1 MKFPFNGLR
10 LARNG
15 LLLMVAITLAGCAS
29 WMSPRKYANS
39 SSVVQFLYGNT
50 AEPPALTPGTATLR
64 PPVKV
69 GIAFVPGRI
78 GPGEMSE
85 SDRQAVLGKLRDAF
99 KSHDFVGEIEVIP
112 SAYLRPNGGFANID
126 QVARMFNLDVVA
138 LMSYDQVQFND
149 ASSLSLLYWTI
160 IGAYVVEGDRYDIH
174 TLLDLSVFDVR
185 SRKLLMRAP
194 GVSQVKGAGTA
205 VSFSQNS
212 REGRIA
218 GFNQA
223 VDVLIPNLQKELDKF
238 PERLKA
244 DASMKVEPQAGYR
257 GKGAFEWGWLL
268 ALGSL
273 AALGIF
279 AGRARRVD
287 S

>member
-1 MKFPFNGLR
+1 MKFPFDTLR

-15 LLLMVAITLAGCAS
+15 LLLMLAITLAGCAS
-29 WMSPRKYANS
+29 WMAPRKYAQS
-39 SSVVQFLYGNT
+39 SSVVQFLHGNN
-50 AEPPALTPGTATLR
+50 AEPPALSVTTATLR

-69 GIAFVPGRI
+69 GVAFVPGRV
-78 GPGEMSE
+78 GPGEIAE
-85 SDRQAVLGKLRDAF
+85 TDRQAVLGKIRDAF
-99 KSHDFVGEIEVIP
+99 KGHEFVGEIEVIP
-112 SAYLRPNGGFANID
+112 SAYLRANGGFSNVD

-138 LMSYDQVQFND
+138 LLSYDQVQFND
-149 ASSLSLLYWTI
+149 ASSLSLLYWTL

-212 REGRIA
+212 REGRVN

-223 VDVLIPNLQKELDKF
+223 VDVLIPNLQKELDRF

-244 DASMKVEPQAGYR
+244 DASFKVQPQANYR

-268 ALGSL
+268 ALGLL

-279 AGRARRVD
+279 AGRARRAD